1 LLGKDEITNDMMS
14 WNRDVTRLPEHMHGE
29 YLTSLFLNN
38 ALAEGHFRVNKTSVA
53 LMDIQAPLMIVGT
66 IRDHV
71 SPWRSVYKIHLTT
84 DTDTTFILTS
94 GGHNAGIVS
103 EPGHPHRDYQMKR
116 RVKGD
121 KWIEPED
128 WFKQAPQYQGSWW
141 TAWSEWLAQQSS
153 SKVQAPKIATKSVLC
168 DAPGKYVLTRY
179 DD

>member
-1 LLGKDEITNDMMS
+1 
-14 WNRDVTRLPEHMHGE
+14 
-29 YLTSLFLNN
+29 
-38 ALAEGHFRVNKTSVA
+38 
-53 LMDIQAPLMIVGT
+53 MDLQAPLMIVGT

-153 SKVQAPKIATKSVLC
+153 SMVQAPKIATQSVLC
-168 DAPGKYVLTRY
+168 DAPGEYVMTRY